1 LRRSEAKHKD
11 SVRDGRRNLADV
23 AGNADSPGGVESAC
37 AIPLWERRQKAG
49 ISADFDLT
57 TYSLQPIRFSSG
69 ETAAPTVSGHRAGAE
84 DSPAGCYFPNIR
96 APSVGA
102 QFKGETL
109 KSRTVMTKSRKG
121 FTLVELAVVI
131 VIIGVLAAFGVP
143 QFLKSVERSK
153 AAEAFNYL
161 SAVRSAQE
169 RYLAKEG
176 IYCCSSDKAK
186 LDITQVAPKYFD
198 VGDISEDHSVTNNPT
213 WSLTLTR
220 KTATS
225 SYGGYTVTFT
235 QGGFATASSDS
246 SIMAADCME
255 ICPMGN

>member
-1 LRRSEAKHKD
+1 M
-11 SVRDGRRNLADV
+11 
-23 AGNADSPGGVESAC
+23 
-37 AIPLWERRQKAG
+37 
-49 ISADFDLT
+49 
-57 TYSLQPIRFSSG
+57 
-69 ETAAPTVSGHRAGAE
+69 
-84 DSPAGCYFPNIR
+84 
-96 APSVGA
+96 
-102 QFKGETL
+102 
-109 KSRTVMTKSRKG
+109 SRTTESRKG

-176 IYCCSSDKAK
+176 CYADSASSTN

-198 VGDISEDHSVTNNPT
+198 VGTLMATAGNGGTPSWE
-213 WSLTLTR
+213 LTLAR
-220 KTATS
+220 KSATS
-225 SYGGYTVTFT
+225 SYGAYTVRFT
-235 QGGFATASSDS
+235 QQGFDTTTTPSTAIMNTATV
-246 SIMAADCME
+246 E